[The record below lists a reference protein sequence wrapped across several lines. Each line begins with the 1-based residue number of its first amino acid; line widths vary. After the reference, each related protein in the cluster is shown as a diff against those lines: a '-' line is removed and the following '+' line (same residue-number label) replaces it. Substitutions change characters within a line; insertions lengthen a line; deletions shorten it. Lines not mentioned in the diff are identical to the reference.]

1 MNYSQVTVDIL
12 QNPKYAGAI
21 DSVSWLTNWID
32 SGFGMVITI
41 VAFLIILVAM
51 FKNVLAAAYCAY
63 PKFWDRVDAAHKEVE
78 SMGWIQQFKDTFMTK
93 DVNSGSFSNAIM
105 RILPNIKSFTD
116 FEGDTVRPKTY
127 FIRAIPQMI
136 LCIVIGAF
144 IYNGYYRDTAAKVV
158 DFGSEMIS
166 RVLLEVDPIAVFDQ
180 FTGSAGR
187 PVFASDGSEIP
198 QQQLVNKIAT
208 TVYNAVIGE
217 YNDIDGSD
225 AKRALANTI
234 EGKINT
240 WVSELESINGT
251 YVDGE
256 SWKSVLQVAITNGE
270 VDISKINGIS
280 GNNGLVM
287 QYALQFPISDLNL
300 SSNINVGLPMY
311 VRIRLNFEK
320 KPTQSGKHAV
330 DDLVWHIGSS
340 GSASIAVGNNLS
352 IKNTSASQV
361 YTATPENGEG
371 KLTFGI
377 DFVSG
382 SGNKQQQ
389 ITNLSVS
396 GGASQSGTWV
406 LEGSGI
412 PVTDSKNNTT
422 HYIKYISFDGGG
434 ELSSASEQRTNI
446 PWDATDLGV
455 VVSASDTDTTKPE
468 DGTDSE
474 VE

>member
-78 SMGWIQQFKDTFMTK
+78 SLGWIQQFKDTFLTK
-93 DVNSGSFSNAIM
+93 DVNSGSFSNALM

-136 LCIVIGAF
+136 LCIIIGAF
-144 IYNGYYRDTAAKVV
+144 IYNGYYRDLAAKVV
-158 DFGSEMIS
+158 DFGSEMVS

-187 PVFASDGSEIP
+187 PVFASDNSEIP
-198 QQQLVNKIAT
+198 QQQLVNKLAT
-208 TVYNAVIGE
+208 NTYNAVIGE
-217 YNDIDGSD
+217 YNDISGAD

-234 EGKINT
+234 EGKMQT
-240 WVSELESINGT
+240 WVDELAAKNAA

-256 SWKSVLQVAITNGE
+256 SWKPVLQVTLTNGE
-270 VDISKINGIS
+270 VDISKINDVFNKDGTI
-280 GNNGLVM
+280 V
-287 QYALQFPISDLNL
+287 QYALQFPVSDLNL

-320 KPTQSGKHAV
+320 QAVQSGKHAV
-330 DDLVWHIGSS
+330 NDLTLH
-340 GSASIAVGNNLS
+340 LS
-352 IKNTSASQV
+352 TSASNVQCPAGSNLLISS
-361 YTATPENGEG
+361 TTGNGITGTSKSGTGSITITVQEDAKKNRNLSFTIG
-371 KLTFGI
+371 GGGARSGI
-377 DFVSG
+377 YELSG
-382 SGNKQQQ
+382 SGLK
-389 ITNLSVS
+389 V
-396 GGASQSGTWV
+396 V
-406 LEGSGI
+406 
-412 PVTDSKNNTT
+412 DSKNGTT
-422 HYIKYISFDGGG
+422 HYIKYIAFDGTGT
-434 ELSSASEQRTNI
+434 LSSASENRTDISWNT
-446 PWDATDLGV
+446 TDLGV
-455 VVSASDTDTTKPE
+455 VVSGTASNNNNTP
-468 DGTDSE
+468 SE